1 MIIKI
6 HLVFIERYIWPEEQF
21 RESDFI
27 VFRVRSLSYSNSIA
41 LIKISPYEYEIYM
54 GEYSLR
60 LGEIISVHK
69 LANRLMGDYFR
80 YSS

>member
-1 MIIKI
+1 MDMD
-6 HLVFIERYIWPEEQF
+6 FYIWPEEQF
-21 RESDFI
+21 REDDFI
-27 VFRVRSLSYSNSIA
+27 VFRVRSLSYPHSVA
-41 LIKISPYEYEIYM
+41 LIKIGPHDYTVFN

-60 LGEIISVHK
+60 LGEILAVHK

>member
-1 MIIKI
+1 MDKD
-6 HLVFIERYIWPEEQF
+6 FYIWPEEQF
-21 RESDFI
+21 REDDFI
-27 VFRVRSLSYSNSIA
+27 VFRIRSLSYPHSIA
-41 LIKISPYEYEIYM
+41 LIKISPHDYTVFM

-60 LGEIISVHK
+60 LGEIIAVHR